1 MVINE
6 QMFGA
11 CDKMKRLRPT
21 NKVRRTLRGSSAG
34 FTLIE
39 VLVALALFGIIAIT
53 FAGGLSTASRA
64 TITAD
69 IRTNAESLARTQM
82 EYVKNQPYEHS
93 DPQSYEQ
100 DDVESTDQPGYFI
113 SVSAESLHDPD
124 DGIQEIMVTVSHD
137 DRVVITLA
145 SYKVN
150 R

>member
-1 MVINE
+1 
-6 QMFGA
+6 
-11 CDKMKRLRPT
+11 MKRKIRPSEE
-21 NKVRRTLRGSSAG
+21 VRKIFQGSSAG

-53 FAGGLSTASRA
+53 IAGGLSTASRA
-64 TITAD
+64 VLTAD

-82 EYVKNQPYEHS
+82 EYVKNELYDDS

-124 DGIQEIMVTVSHD
+124 DGIQEITVTVSHD
-137 DRVVITLA
+137 DRVVITLEG
-145 SYKVN
+145 YKVN